1 MRSTSTRVT
10 TASLAVAAVL
20 TWCVG
25 CSSSEPRTD
34 PSTAPADQGTVTGR
48 LRLSGGP
55 NPGTD
60 SAAPGE
66 VYVFA
71 SAGLTGQPQV
81 KAKTG
86 ADGSFSLNLPP
97 GTYYLAATS
106 PSFSIDPPPPTPPC
120 RGDKP
125 AVVSRGSTSR
135 VDVVCQ
141 MK

>member
-1 MRSTSTRVT
+1 MRGMSKP
-10 TASLAVAAVL
+10 AAACLAVTVL
-20 TWCVG
+20 LASCVG
-25 CSSSEPRTD
+25 CSSSEPRTG
-34 PSTAPADQGTVTGR
+34 PSTAPADQGTVTGT

-71 SAGLTGQPQV
+71 SAGRTGQPQV
-81 KAKTG
+81 RAKTG

-106 PSFSIDPPPPTPPC
+106 PGFSIDPPPPTPPC